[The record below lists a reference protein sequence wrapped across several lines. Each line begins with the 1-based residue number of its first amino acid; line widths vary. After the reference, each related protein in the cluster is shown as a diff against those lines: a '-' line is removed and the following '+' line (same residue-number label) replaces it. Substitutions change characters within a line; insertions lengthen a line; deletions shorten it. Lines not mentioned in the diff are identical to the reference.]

1 MVKTVSVTCDMWTSR
16 ATEVYLTVTA
26 HGISDE
32 FQLVNFVLDTVCMH
46 IAHNGDNQAD
56 VLMKVFDEWGL
67 KGKIF
72 AVVTDSASS
81 AVRCVAKLIRKGYAS
96 IHV

>member
-1 MVKTVSVTCDMWTSR
+1 MWTSR

-46 IAHNGDNQAD
+46 IAHTGDNQAD